1 MSKPTDGELS
11 FVDQM
16 GRFYSRQYGL
26 PPVTG
31 RVWGWLLICD
41 PPAQTA
47 AEIAEALSMSR
58 SAVGTAIGSLEK
70 FDAIQRRHSP
80 GERADRVI
88 VAAAAGSQ
96 AIDAPAEY
104 GALAAMARHG
114 LKLMDDAPLARQGRL
129 LELAAFCDFLLE
141 KLPALA
147 AEWRVHRAAM
157 LASGELPADWSE

>member
-1 MSKPTDGELS
+1 MTPTDDELS

-31 RVWGWLLICD
+31 RVWGWLLVCE

-58 SAVGTAIGSLEK
+58 SAVGTAIGSLEN
-70 FDAIQRRHSP
+70 FDAVERRRVP

-88 VAAAAGSQ
+88 IAAAAGSQ
-96 AIDAPAEY
+96 TIDSPAEY
-104 GALAAMARHG
+104 GALVAIARRG
-114 LKLMDDAPLARQGRL
+114 LDMLRDEPLARRGRL

-147 AEWRVHRAAM
+147 AEWRVRRAEM
-157 LASGELPADWSE
+157 QASGELPTDWSE